1 MVVEDNICI
10 MGFETIVEANE
21 FRNSLKAS
29 DLQAYRDDMSHMPV
43 KVMIQTV
50 ILKENKL

>member
-10 MGFETIVEANE
+10 MGFETIIEANE
-21 FRNSLKAS
+21 FKKSLKFS
-29 DLQAYRDDMSHMPV
+29 DEIAYRDDMSHMPV